1 MEEDFR
7 IKAGVV
13 VNLVSDINN
22 EVFEEIVNGG
32 ERMSEALKRMVMPE
46 YGELKDLIADK
57 DAEIADKDA
66 EIADK
71 DAEIAELKRRL
82 EKMSV
87 VIE

>member
-1 MEEDFR
+1 M
-7 IKAGVV
+7 KAGVV
-13 VNLVSDINN
+13 VNLVSDINS

-46 YGELKDLIADK
+46 YGELKDLIAAK
-57 DAEIADKDA
+57 DAEIINNKK

-71 DAEIAELKRRL
+71 DAEIAELKRKL
-82 EKMSV
+82 AKMNA